1 MVRDDAEPILALLRA
16 RGGRVTTSRRAIL
29 ESFLGV
35 GGHVTAEALTTR
47 VQIGQPDV
55 HESTVYRF
63 LDELER
69 LGVVDHVH
77 LGHGPAVYHL
87 ASDAHHHL
95 VCEGCGKVVEVPPTT
110 TWCARGAGR
119 SWRSPRTS
127 SPGCGPAWPTT
138 SDSRSS
144 PGTSPS
150 PAGARPAPPSWLL
163 CDLDGYA
170 TLTVPFMVGWTS
182 HWKL

>member
-1 MVRDDAEPILALLRA
+1 MLVREQAEPILTMLRA

-29 ESFLGV
+29 ETFLGV
-35 GGHVTAEALTTR
+35 GGHVTAESLTAR
-47 VQIGQPDV
+47 VQTTQPDL

-95 VCEGCGKVVEVPPTT
+95 VCDRCGTVVEVPDEVFADLRGRLQAEFGFILQPRH
-110 TWCARGAGR
+110 CAVTGRCGAC
-119 SWRSPRTS
+119 S
-127 SPGCGPAWPTT
+127 S
-138 SDSRSS
+138 
-144 PGTSPS
+144 
-150 PAGARPAPPSWLL
+150 
-163 CDLDGYA
+163 
-170 TLTVPFMVGWTS
+170 
-182 HWKL
+182 

>member
-1 MVRDDAEPILALLRA
+1 MVVREQAEPILSLLRA

-29 ESFLGV
+29 ETFLGI
-35 GGHVTAEALTTR
+35 GGHVTAETLTAR
-47 VQIGQPDV
+47 VQANQPDV

-95 VCEGCGKVVEVPPTT
+95 VCDGCGIVVEVPETVFAQLRGQLKDNYGFALQPRHFAVTGRCKE
-110 TWCARGAGR
+110 CA
-119 SWRSPRTS
+119 
-127 SPGCGPAWPTT
+127 
-138 SDSRSS
+138 
-144 PGTSPS
+144 
-150 PAGARPAPPSWLL
+150 
-163 CDLDGYA
+163 
-170 TLTVPFMVGWTS
+170 
-182 HWKL
+182 